1 MTCFRLFT
9 TLVLVIG
16 LFGCGPDADDTPD
29 TGVRVID
36 SSLPPDIFRARL
48 VAAVTDNGLQVLD
61 GACGKCSITTI
72 DVAADDTE
80 IITVYAPDLTLR
92 MMQAGAA
99 AGSDAPLR
107 FYLTRQPDGTS
118 RLTYH
123 LPSQA
128 LAVFNAPDLKP
139 VAEDLDRTFARIVE
153 AVK

>member
-1 MTCFRLFT
+1 MAYLRFFVSL
-9 TLVLVIG
+9 LLVIG
-16 LFGCGPDADDTPD
+16 LFACRHDVNQASDAGIKT
-29 TGVRVID
+29 ID
-36 SSLPPDIFRARL
+36 SSLPPDALRARL
-48 VAAVTDNGLQVLD
+48 IAAIADNGLRVID
-61 GACGKCSITTI
+61 GACGKCSIKTI
-72 DVAADDTE
+72 DVPTDETE
-80 IITVYAPDLTLR
+80 IISVYGQDLTLR

-107 FYLTRQPDGTS
+107 FYLTRLEDGKT

-139 VAEDLDRTFARIVE
+139 VAEELDKVFAQIVE